1 MPPTHQWATGKYLGE
16 RQIHSELSY
25 HSPQL
30 PAQGLPEPGESL
42 KLEAGFYS
50 VDLPDLPR
58 RRAFLLVQAVVT
70 LRVCPS
76 QLQAESKTGASLSS
90 MAFDNVSACVYLVTR
105 VLLSVRPSKPAKS
118 TSSSTVT

>member
-1 MPPTHQWATGKYLGE
+1 MGHGEYLGE

-50 VDLPDLPR
+50 MDLPDLPR
-58 RRAFLLVQAVVT
+58 RLAFLLVQTGVT
-70 LRVCPS
+70 LRVCPWH
-76 QLQAESKTGASLSS
+76 LQAESKTGASLSS
-90 MAFDNVSACVYLVTR
+90 MAFDNVSACVYLVTCMF
-105 VLLSVRPSKPAKS
+105 LSVCPSKPAKS
-118 TSSSTVT
+118 TASSTVT